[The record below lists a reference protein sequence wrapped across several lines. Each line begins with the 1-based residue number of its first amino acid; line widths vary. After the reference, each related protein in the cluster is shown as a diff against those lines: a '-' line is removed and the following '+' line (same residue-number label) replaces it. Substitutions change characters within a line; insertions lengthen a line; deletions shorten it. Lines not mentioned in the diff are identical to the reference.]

1 MRTPVTLV
9 TPMTPMTPMLP
20 THPAPRRLL
29 GARLPRWCLPAAWP
43 MHGTQPAL
51 AELRLTHGR
60 IESVKPCEAS
70 VLAPAVTL
78 AGDWQLHGAPVLPGL
93 VEAHTHIDKAFTLPR
108 LGALK
113 PGLLAAIETMIADRT
128 RWTAADVHTRA
139 SRCLDWAFEAGVVTL
154 RTHCDW
160 WEPQGTPL
168 AWSVLNELAQEW
180 AGRIE
185 LERVSLIA
193 LQLFS
198 DRTAAR
204 ELARTVAASGPGA
217 RLGAFVHSTNWSA
230 QALRHL
236 LEAAEDAGLDV
247 DLHCDEE
254 LNPLAEGLAT
264 TAALLRE
271 LNFSGRVVC
280 GHCCALAVQP
290 EAQALATL
298 DAVAA
303 VPITMI
309 CLPTT
314 NLLLQDAH
322 SSRTPRQRGLT
333 LVKAARERAIP
344 LLISTDNVQ
353 DAFCRAGSFDPVEAL
368 AIGALAAQL
377 DAPFDVW
384 SESIC
389 RADWLTRT
397 PMRPPLQVGGVADL
411 VVFTAADVHSWPTRA
426 QSRVVLRA
434 GQVVAGNVPAGWS
447 ANEGAGS

>member
-1 MRTPVTLV
+1 MTL
-9 TPMTPMTPMLP
+9 L
-20 THPAPRRLL
+20 HPAPTRLL

-43 MHGTQPAL
+43 MLGTQPAL
-51 AELRLTHGR
+51 AELRLAHGR
-60 IESVKPCEAS
+60 IESIAPWDAS
-70 VLAPAVTL
+70 SQSAAD
-78 AGDWQLHGAPVLPGL
+78 DWNVQGALVLPGL
-93 VEAHTHIDKAFTLPR
+93 IEAHTHIDKAFTLPR
-108 LGALK
+108 LGELK
-113 PGLLAAIETMIADRT
+113 PGLLAAIETMISDRT
-128 RWTAADVHTRA
+128 RWTAADVHKRA
-139 SRCLDWAFEAGVVTL
+139 SRALDWAFEAGVVKL

-168 AWSVLNELAQEW
+168 AWSVLQALGQEW

-198 DRTAAR
+198 DRAAAHV
-204 ELARTVAASGPGA
+204 LAQTVAASGPGA
-217 RLGAFVHSTNWSA
+217 RLGAFVHSTNWSV

-236 LEAAEDAGLDV
+236 FEAAEEFGLDV

-254 LNPLAEGLAT
+254 LNPLAAGLAT

-271 LNFSGRVVC
+271 MSFSGRVVC

-303 VPITMI
+303 APITMI

-322 SSRTPRQRGLT
+322 TGRTPRQRGLT
-333 LVKAARERAIP
+333 LVKEARERGIP

-368 AIGALAAQL
+368 GVGALAAQL
-377 DAPFDVW
+377 EAPFDVW

-397 PMRPPLQVGGVADL
+397 PNRPPMSVGAVADL
-411 VVFTAADVHSWPTRA
+411 VVFSAAEVHSWPTRA

-434 GQVVAGNVPAGWS
+434 GQVMAGNVPAGWTS
-447 ANEGAGS
+447 NQATRS